1 MQWVQYMG
9 AHTLK
14 PMYTFNLRQTDR
26 QTDISFSTDDTFP
39 HVQATKFTDALSYH
53 QRRRV
58 SVLEGQFLDHAI

>member
-14 PMYTFNLRQTDR
+14 PMYTFNLQCMYVCMY
-26 QTDISFSTDDTFP
+26 ISFSTDDTFP
-39 HVQATKFTDALSYH
+39 HVQATKFTDAPSYH
-53 QRRRV
+53 QRRGV